1 MSSGGL
7 LAAVAF
13 GFAFAVDTSAAAT
26 GAACQLHPNREFSPS
41 PFCFFRRFSLAAL
54 GRVKLISKLWFLRFF
69 FGGFSPFH
77 LPIFFWRWVKNFT
90 PATKTF
96 HFQRAS
102 ERALIRYKKRKA
114 SEKNGMAATDKRAS

>member
-77 LPIFFWRWVKNFT
+77 LSFFFGGGLKISRPPRKLFIFNERV
-90 PATKTF
+90 
-96 HFQRAS
+96 S
-102 ERALIRYKKRKA
+102 ER
-114 SEKNGMAATDKRAS
+114 

>member
-54 GRVKLISKLWFLRFF
+54 GRVKLISKPRFLRFF
-69 FGGFSPFH
+69 SVAFHHSIFRFFLAVGKKFHARHENFSFS
-77 LPIFFWRWVKNFT
+77 T
-90 PATKTF
+90 
-96 HFQRAS
+96 S
-102 ERALIRYKKRKA
+102 E
-114 SEKNGMAATDKRAS
+114 